1 MVAERLAITARP
13 STPPA
18 TPSTPL
24 LLCACRQD
32 GRSSTP
38 PGTPPPTLPPCARWL
53 RVPMQEVSESDDEE
67 SKEDGVVD
75 RDYIKL
81 RAAKIGAKFAGH
93 RRL

>member
-1 MVAERLAITARP
+1 
-13 STPPA
+13 
-18 TPSTPL
+18 
-24 LLCACRQD
+24 
-32 GRSSTP
+32 
-38 PGTPPPTLPPCARWL
+38 
-53 RVPMQEVSESDDEE
+53 MQEVSESDDEE